1 MRRALQLAVL
11 GLALFAPPE
20 VMAQD
25 PPFPSRTVR
34 LIAGAAPGGNPD
46 VIGRLLAAKYQ
57 QALGHPFVVENMPGA
72 GGVVAANVVV
82 KAPPDGH
89 VLMVGDSGA
98 LSIIA
103 ALNPSLPYHPI
114 KDFTPIT
121 ALATLPTALVAPPT
135 APATLAEFLA
145 LAKKE
150 PGKLSY
156 GSAGPGS
163 IHHLTMAI
171 FADRAGIDMVHVP
184 YRGGSPMVNAL
195 MTGEIQAGWS
205 GIPNVKPL
213 IESGRLRAYCV
224 SILERSKTLPD
235 VPTCAELG
243 HAGFNIATMLGLQG
257 PAGLP
262 PKVVQTMQAI
272 TAKAMREPAMQERLV
287 QLGVVMQE
295 NGTAHYEQFMKQ
307 DLERYATAVAKL
319 NLQMK

>member
-1 MRRALQLAVL
+1 MKQVLRWIAL
-11 GLALFAPPE
+11 GLALLAPQGVP
-20 VMAQD
+20 AQD
-25 PPFPSRTVR
+25 APYPSRTVR

-57 QALGHPFVVENMPGA
+57 EALGQAFVVENMPGA

-103 ALNPSLPYHPI
+103 ALNPALPYHPI

-121 ALATLPTALVAPPT
+121 ALATLPTALVAPLS
-135 APATLAEFLA
+135 APARLSEFIA

-171 FADRAGIDMVHVP
+171 FADRAGLDMVHVP

-195 MTGEIQAGWS
+195 LTGEIQAAWS
-205 GIPNVKPL
+205 GIPNVKSL
-213 IESGRLRAYCV
+213 IEGGRIRAYCV

-243 HAGFNIATMLGLQG
+243 FAGFDIATMLGLQG

-262 PKVVQTMQAI
+262 AKVVETIQAV

-295 NGTAHYEQFMKQ
+295 NGTAHYQQFMQ
-307 DLERYATAVAKL
+307 ADMERYATAVARL
-319 NLQMK
+319 GLQMK